1 MRRGV
6 VGLSESLVK
15 TLAQRYGLSEEDVKL
30 ALEMIGGGED
40 EVSKTISTITTSGEA
55 LAKTPKDVQQA
66 IAPLVAA
73 TVLRQLSADPFQ
85 QKMLSLTGSLLTIK
99 TLLAEDKSAEKL
111 VDSIMGEIKA
121 LNERLAKLEESKK
134 SEEVKAVAEAIENL
148 RRDMEEL
155 RREIEAK
162 EFATVAPKSITTN
175 PLEQTKNQISEF
187 VNVLNSVTEGL
198 KALGFE
204 IKKPGEVKPVDDV
217 DKAREILERYG
228 YEVKPRYM
236 TEEEFQR
243 RLQEE
248 RRRFEKLLEK
258 RLRRSEKIA
267 EAKARQV
274 EAIAAVALE
283 VIRHLGKLS
292 QPAQVGGVVDVAR
305 RRALQGVLQAQQG
318 VAQSS

>member
-1 MRRGV
+1 
-6 VGLSESLVK
+6 LSESLVK
-15 TLAQRYGLSEEDVKL
+15 TLAQKYGLSEEDVKL
-30 ALEMIGGGED
+30 AFEMIGGED
-40 EVSKTISTITTSGEA
+40 ELSKMISTVATAGEA

-99 TLLAEDKSAEKL
+99 TLLGEDRSVERL
-111 VDSIMGEIKA
+111 VQSITDQIEA
-121 LNERLAKLEESKK
+121 LNERLAKLEETKK

-155 RREIEAK
+155 RREITEKGSTAVMPQ
-162 EFATVAPKSITTN
+162 ATSTN
-175 PLEQTKNQISEF
+175 PLEQAKNQISEF
-187 VNVLNSVTEGL
+187 VNVLNAVTEGL

-204 IKKPGEVKPVDDV
+204 VKKPGETRSIDDV
-217 DKAREILERYG
+217 NKARELLERYG

-248 RRRFEKLLEK
+248 RRRLEK
-258 RLRRSEKIA
+258 MFERRLRKSEKIA

-274 EAIAAVALE
+274 EAIAAVVLE
-283 VIRHLGKLS
+283 VVRNIRNLI
-292 QPAQVGGVVDVAR
+292 QPAQAGSGVAEVAR
-305 RRALQGVLQAQQG
+305 RRALAYQGVQQAQQG
-318 VAQSS
+318 AT

>member
-1 MRRGV
+1 M
-6 VGLSESLVK
+6 SESLVK
-15 TLAQRYGLSEEDVKL
+15 ALAQKYGLSEEDVRL
-30 ALEMIGGGED
+30 ALEMIGGED
-40 EVSKTISTITTSGEA
+40 EMGKMISTVATAGEA
-55 LAKTPKDVQQA
+55 IAKTPKDVQQT

-99 TLLAEDKSAEKL
+99 TLLGEDKSAERL

-121 LNERLAKLEESKK
+121 LNERLAKIEESRK
-134 SEEVKAVAEAIENL
+134 SEEVMAVAEAIENL
-148 RRDMEEL
+148 RAGMEEL
-155 RREIEAK
+155 RRRIEEKGSTA
-162 EFATVAPKSITTN
+162 VAPQIASTN
-175 PLEQTKNQISEF
+175 PLEQTRNQISEF
-187 VNVLNSVTEGL
+187 ANTLNAVTEGL

-204 IKKPGEVKPVDDV
+204 VRRPGEVKPVDDI

-274 EAIAAVALE
+274 EAIAAVVLE
-283 VIRHLGKLS
+283 VVRNIRSLV
-292 QPAQVGGVVDVAR
+292 QPAQGGGGVAEVAR
-305 RRALQGVLQAQQG
+305 RRALALQGVQQAQ
-318 VAQSS
+318 

>member
-1 MRRGV
+1 M
-6 VGLSESLVK
+6 SESLVK
-15 TLAQRYGLSEEDVKL
+15 ALAQKYGLSEEDVKL
-30 ALEMIGGGED
+30 ALEMIGGED
-40 EVSKTISTITTSGEA
+40 EVSRTLSTIVSSGEA

-99 TLLAEDKSAEKL
+99 TLLGEDKSVERL
-111 VDSIMGEIKA
+111 VQSITDQIKA
-121 LNERLAKLEESKK
+121 LNERLAKLEESRK
-134 SEEVKAVAEAIENL
+134 SEEIQAVAESIENL
-148 RRDMEEL
+148 RRDLEEL
-155 RREIEAK
+155 RGRMEGGSA
-162 EFATVAPKSITTN
+162 AVVPQNVSAN
-175 PLEQTKNQISEF
+175 PLEQTRSQISEF
-187 VNVLNSVTEGL
+187 VNTLNAVTEGL

-204 IKKPGEVKPVDDV
+204 VKRPGEVKPVDDI
-217 DKAREILERYG
+217 DKAREILERFG

-258 RLRRSEKIA
+258 RLRRSERIA

-292 QPAQVGGVVDVAR
+292 QPAQGGGVVDVAR
-305 RRALQGVLQAQQG
+305 RRAVQGVQQAQQG

>member
-1 MRRGV
+1 M
-6 VGLSESLVK
+6 GLSESLIK
-15 TLAQRYGLSEEDVKL
+15 TLAQKYGLSEEDVKL

-40 EVSKTISTITTSGEA
+40 ELGKTISTVATTGEA

-73 TVLRQLSADPFQ
+73 TVLKQLSADPFQ

-99 TLLAEDKSAEKL
+99 TLLGEDKSAEKL
-111 VDSIMGEIKA
+111 VDSIMGEIRA
-121 LNERLAKLEESKK
+121 LNEKLAKLEESKK
-134 SEEVKAVAEAIENL
+134 SEEVMVIAEAIENL

-155 RREIEAK
+155 RGRIERG
-162 EFATVAPKSITTN
+162 ATAVTPQNIAAN
-175 PLEQTKNQISEF
+175 PLEQTRSQISEF
-187 VNVLNSVTEGL
+187 VNALNAVTDGL

-204 IKKPGEVKPVDDV
+204 VRRPGEVKPVDDI

-248 RRRFEKLLEK
+248 RRRFEKLVEK

-267 EAKARQV
+267 EARARQV
-274 EAIAAVALE
+274 EAVAAVVLE
-283 VIRHLGKLS
+283 VVKNVRSLV
-292 QPAQVGGVVDVAR
+292 QPAQGGGGVAEVAR
-305 RRALQGVLQAQQG
+305 RRALQGVQQAQ
-318 VAQSS
+318 